1 MKELCKRMEKEKMEA
16 ENKLVYSPV
25 LFPLYLKVKKV

>member
-1 MKELCKRMEKEKMEA
+1 MKELCKHMEKERMEA

-25 LFPLYLKVKKV
+25 LVPLYLKVKKV